1 MADHADID
9 PSLAREEG
17 VQPTT
22 AELQAEIDRL
32 LAENEQLDGENV
44 ELRDEVSELE
54 ARVDADLEAEID
66 DLRAENER
74 LEAENAQL
82 DDRVDEQEARV
93 DTDLEATVDE
103 LQAENERLEAE
114 NADTDLRRTAS
125 RKAWE
130 REGRPSD
137 EEPVYVA
144 SKNRN
149 KFHRPNCK
157 WAEYI
162 GPRTLIEF
170 GSHREAVEAGYKPC
184 GTCRA

>member
-17 VQPTT
+17 AQPTT
-22 AELQAEIDRL
+22 AELQAEVDRL
-32 LAENEQLDGENV
+32 LAENERLEGENV

-54 ARVDADLEAEID
+54 ARVDTDLEAEID
-66 DLRAENER
+66 
-74 LEAENAQL
+74 Q
-82 DDRVDEQEARV
+82 
-93 DTDLEATVDE
+93 

-114 NADTDLRRTAS
+114 NADTDLRSTAF

-130 REGRPSD
+130 REGRPSE

-162 GPRTLIEF
+162 GPHTLIEF